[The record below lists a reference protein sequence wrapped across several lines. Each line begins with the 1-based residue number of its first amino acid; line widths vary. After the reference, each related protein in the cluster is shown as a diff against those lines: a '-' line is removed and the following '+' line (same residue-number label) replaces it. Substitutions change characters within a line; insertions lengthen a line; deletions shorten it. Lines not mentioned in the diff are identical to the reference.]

1 MQSLL
6 SRHELPK
13 GWSKL
18 LVNVLAQVMV
28 VLLGI
33 LDYHTGV
40 KFHFAIIYLI
50 PITLAALY
58 GGVTGG
64 VITTLTTTTAW
75 FAADAFGGVNYG
87 TGWMAYWN
95 AFARLTTSF
104 LIVVLLSRGKAL
116 NRVLADKAQ
125 ALTLEVERRKRAE
138 GVYADEKEIL
148 QNVALDRPLT
158 EILDQSSRKIERW
171 YAGMRCA
178 IFLFDWEQ
186 GRFFCVSAPGLPN
199 ELRKEIQQICGAHTF
214 SDASLARTFFEAP
227 ASDVAPHPACT
238 SFRQS
243 VSQHQ
248 FRFFC
253 SKAILSGS
261 GELLGVL
268 TLLSPDSEGFR
279 LPELA
284 LFDKAR
290 DITAIAIER
299 TRLSSE
305 LRKLSELVTQAQE
318 AERRRIAREL
328 HDSVNQILSS
338 VTFRIK
344 SIDAQ
349 MPEAHAEL
357 KADLARAKELLTKGI
372 DEVHRISD
380 DLRPSELDSLGLL
393 PALRS
398 LCAEFQKKTSLSL
411 KLKLAP
417 SPQRLPDAVELTV
430 YRIIQEALNNI
441 EKHAGASQIVLRL
454 EQDGSL
460 LSLTVH
466 DNGKGLES
474 TSKRLRLKKTGM
486 GLINMR
492 ERTAF
497 LGGTFS
503 IQSDP
508 DKGTK
513 IEVKIPLA
521 EPDRKTALTDT

>member
-1 MQSLL
+1 M
-6 SRHELPK
+6 
-13 GWSKL
+13 
-18 LVNVLAQVMV
+18 VLF
-28 VLLGI
+28 LGI
-33 LDYHTGV
+33 LDYQTGIR
-40 KFHFAIIYLI
+40 FNFAIIYLI

-58 GGVTGG
+58 GGVIGG

-87 TGWMAYWN
+87 TGWIAYWN

-104 LIVVLLSRGKAL
+104 LIVVLLSRGKTL
-116 NRVLADKAQ
+116 NRILADKAQ
-125 ALTLEVERRKRAE
+125 ALMLEVERRKRAE
-138 GVYADEKEIL
+138 GVYVDEKAIL
-148 QNVALDRPLT
+148 QDVALDRPLT
-158 EILDQSSRKIERW
+158 EILDQLSRKIERW
-171 YAGMRCA
+171 YEGMRCA
-178 IFLFDWEQ
+178 LFLFDWEQ
-186 GRFFCVSAPGLPN
+186 GRFLCAAAPGLP
-199 ELRKEIQQICGAHTF
+199 EKLHKEIQQICGRHEF
-214 SDASLARTFFEAP
+214 GDVNSARTFFEKPPVDETA
-227 ASDVAPHPACT
+227 HPAWKSLCE
-238 SFRQS
+238 S
-243 VSQHQ
+243 VSAYHFQ
-248 FRFFC
+248 FFS
-253 SKAILSGS
+253 SKAIMSGS

-268 TLLSPDSEGFR
+268 TLFSPDGEDIR

-290 DITAIAIER
+290 DIAAIAIER

-305 LRKLSELVTQAQE
+305 LRKLSELVIQAQE

-338 VTFRIK
+338 VTFRIG
-344 SIDAQ
+344 SVDAQ
-349 MPEAHAEL
+349 MPDAHTEI

-398 LCAEFQKKTSLSL
+398 LCAEFQKKTNLSL

-417 SPQRLPDAVELTV
+417 TPQRLPDAVELTV
-430 YRIIQEALNNI
+430 YRIIQEAFNNI
-441 EKHAGASQIVLRL
+441 EKHSRASQIVLKL
-454 EQDGSL
+454 EQNSSFL
-460 LSLTVH
+460 NLTVH
-466 DNGKGLES
+466 DNGKGLDCS
-474 TSKRLRLKKTGM
+474 SKRLARPKKTGM

-497 LGGTFS
+497 LGGAFS
-503 IQSDP
+503 IQSTP

-521 EPDRKTALTDT
+521 EPDRK